1 MYQEHKFTFTH
12 QELVSYVK
20 RYLASCG
27 ITEYD
32 CWEKS
37 YDTEDWYGFKTHWDT
52 CRIFGL
58 PAPYNIGHI
67 QIDIINTHISFRLI
81 AKQERK
87 LDEDE
92 QKLYKTDIIKTADDI
107 WVFEMP
113 DAEKD
118 ERWAD
123 RRTGFNYGYEIH
135 EHNIQQFNDFLNT
148 IFKEKYNTM
157 FVVQLAAECYEKQR
171 MIKEFEE
178 LAANAWHLHKKL
190 WDTINDFSTQWGE
203 TDRMNL
209 INRYNLSFKAKDET
223 EGQSQDTLQ

>member
-1 MYQEHKFTFTH
+1 MWQEHKFKFTY

-37 YDTEDWYGFKTHWDT
+37 YDTEDWYGYTTHWDT
-52 CRIFGL
+52 CRLFGL

-67 QIDIINTHISFRLI
+67 QIDIVNTHISFRLI

-87 LDEDE
+87 LDKDE
-92 QKLYKTDIIKTADDI
+92 QKLYKTDVIKTADDI
-107 WVFEMP
+107 WVFEMA

-118 ERWAD
+118 ERYVD

-135 EHNIQQFNDFLNT
+135 EHNIQKFNEFLKN
-148 IFKEKYNTM
+148 IFATEYKTN
-157 FVVQLAAECYEKQR
+157 FIV
-171 MIKEFEE
+171 E
-178 LAANAWHLHKKL
+178 LAAISYERNREIKDFETLAAHAWHMNKAL
-190 WDTINDFSTQWGE
+190 WNTINDFSTQWGE
-203 TDRMNL
+203 TCRMNL
-209 INRYNLSFKAKDET
+209 INRYNLSFNADDET
-223 EGQSQDTLQ
+223 EGQS

>member
-1 MYQEHKFTFTH
+1 MWQEHKFTFTY

-37 YDTEDWYGFKTHWDT
+37 YDTEDGYGYKTHWDT

-67 QIDIINTHISFRLI
+67 QIDIVNTHISFRLI

-92 QKLYKTDIIKTADDI
+92 QKLYKTDVMKTADDI
-107 WVFEMP
+107 WVFEMA

-118 ERWAD
+118 ERYSD

-135 EHNIQQFNDFLNT
+135 EDNIQQFNDFLNT

-171 MIKEFEE
+171 KIKEFEE
-178 LAANAWHLHKKL
+178 LAVNAWHIHKKL

-203 TDRMNL
+203 TDRMKL
-209 INRYNLSFKAKDET
+209 INRYNLSFKADDEET
-223 EGQSQDTLQ
+223 NTI